1 MVAPA
6 EQDRI
11 PLNLRIGWALFAAML
26 IGSGLYDRDYYVT
39 GAVLFW
45 MTGVSLAVWSIITIV
60 STLSSQIAYKHK

>member
-26 IGSGLYDRDYYVT
+26 IGSGLYDRNYYVT

-60 STLSSQIAYKHK
+60 STLSAQIAYKQK